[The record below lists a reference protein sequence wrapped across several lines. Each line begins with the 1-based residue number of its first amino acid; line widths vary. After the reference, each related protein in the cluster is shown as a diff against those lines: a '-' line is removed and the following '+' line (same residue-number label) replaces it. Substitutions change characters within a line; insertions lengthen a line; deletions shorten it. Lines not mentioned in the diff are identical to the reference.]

1 LLETT
6 RHLVAPSETP
16 IRFVISS
23 VDVLHSFALPSLGL
37 KVDAVTG
44 RLNTASVLI
53 YRAALFTGQCSELCG
68 TGHFSMPI
76 VFESFDNLDY

>member
-1 LLETT
+1 LDEFDLTLGRPRLLETS

-37 KVDAVTG
+37 K
-44 RLNTASVLI
+44 LML
-53 YRAALFTGQCSELCG
+53 
-68 TGHFSMPI
+68 
-76 VFESFDNLDY
+76 